1 MSANTVAETPL
12 PKAAPPR
19 RRVWVY
25 TFIGLL
31 VVIAFGYFSLNSS
44 RDNAANND
52 FYRILYEASNKFNEN
67 FSQLDKM
74 HVNGE
79 SVNSIRTQLPSYQ
92 RIHRSTKLEQEPTKD
107 FKYYLVGQKIEIGRH
122 ITHENETDKPIIS
135 EAKLQITDILPSPK
149 QGFSQYLFTDSAG
162 KVLAKI
168 ADEKTISID
177 NLDSISREIEKNKRR
192 FQLNLNESQ
201 SSGNEQSK
209 PQLPS
214 YSSYVDMEL
223 SHKEFRIFI
232 FPFSL
237 DTPLINQ
244 NTDSKD
250 AASKD
255 TTTINTLYLVGL
267 LPKHKLP
274 TEGSE
279 HWNLSLLLVT
289 LVSLM
294 FMWTLLRLYLLPN
307 NQSITP
313 LYRYFTLVSSYA
325 FFIVL
330 IALVLAFMQKTTLQA
345 SKDSAAAVYAQHL
358 SSKLENNLY
367 CTFKGLTE
375 YRPFYHNLLAELD
388 DLEAVNVLNRA
399 EPNNDPPAA
408 DGFSQMVKNS
418 FASIIS
424 LPCKETSLSN
434 AGKLPGYAFT
444 SSKAYPITYNRL
456 NANGKEK
463 PHTDIELDQSAE
475 QIMLQAYQKNISGT
489 HMLGFMAGNLDL
501 KVGSTGTIESYVSQ
515 GKKSYLPA
523 NILTVFAINGDGNIT
538 LPSIYYQEYNA
549 PPQVLN
555 LTHRDYYK
563 KVRDYR
569 GWQPELC
576 LTTEDKKNPQCTT
589 FNNVYIQRVLN
600 MSDGTRGTTISMP
613 MYDPKESKKPKG
625 ELVNIPVDRLS
636 FTLGADVILPS
647 LSLAAPA
654 PNDFTYMVI
663 DRNSG
668 DVLFHSDESRT
679 LVENLFYASNG
690 KSNLSQWIKAGL
702 DHYPKL
708 SKKII
713 EGNYH
718 GQSGRFTLI
727 PAPLDAWAIVVFY
740 PNDSLDD
747 LMVNQFLL
755 ISMSF
760 AIALLALVVLLM
772 VCRKYFRTNAL
783 KDKLFIPEKIN
794 GRVIFMISSII
805 LSAIYSLYYIGL
817 LFDKVE
823 VWQQPTFSFSLGL
836 PSIGILIILFILFR
850 IYKNHFSA
858 IGLNQYIK
866 GLIPLFTIV
875 ILLSIAHLTYLHK
888 VAEIPIRAL
897 EFHYQQVHCNS
908 SNYEKQESNKM
919 ALSRYPNSITQQRI
933 DPDQLL
939 PQASKLPEILDV
951 DYDCTKHS
959 SQVEPDDYLNLSS
972 LMDATYL
979 WQWINAT
986 MRSSNSPMTQP
997 LAIQNKELNIA
1008 LYPVVVCALLI
1019 LAGILAWLLFVRR
1032 TLWRRLYC
1040 SDRFLQ
1046 HIERLTQ
1053 SKCEL
1058 EPDKHHTQLIIEC
1071 DRVKLNGIGLALLLR
1086 TAVMNENKPAELKA
1100 NNLLTGF
1107 DTLYQLSPLLQ
1118 KFGAHNSALPNLK
1131 LNVKENSNN
1140 KKLDVK
1146 IWDIETCLAQAEF
1159 RQHLLE
1165 LIMEIKSLTLAN
1177 QLNSFTIFTGYQSLQ
1192 RVKMKDP
1199 LSIEKSLTLEHAEY
1213 LPWAECLMDF
1223 NVKVDKVFARGLDK
1237 QLLQEEIAD
1246 FPELFYL
1253 SPDTLEPAEEDLQ
1266 DKREEHN
1273 IETHWATINYILLR
1287 AEALYRFKWE
1297 SCSNAEK
1304 LALLN
1309 LDKQHRLNPSN
1320 TQMIE
1325 HLAMNGLV
1333 KVKQGRLEIINS
1345 SFAHFIR
1352 NAETANT
1359 VNCLVN
1365 QSEAGFWKDYQL
1377 PLGLLMILI
1386 IGGIALTSGESIYI
1400 IAASVAGVIGTIAS
1414 VASSAKMLGG
1424 QLK

>member
-1 MSANTVAETPL
+1 MSANAVAKSTLSKP
-12 PKAAPPR
+12 AAPR
-19 RRVWVY
+19 RRVWIYAFV
-25 TFIGLL
+25 GLL
-31 VVIAFGYFSLNSS
+31 TAISFGYFNLINSQ
-44 RDNAANND
+44 DNFANND

-67 FSQLDKM
+67 LNQLDKM
-74 HVNGE
+74 HVNEE

-92 RIHRSTKLEQEPTKD
+92 RINRSTSTKPEQESTKN
-107 FKYYLVGQKIEIGRH
+107 FKYYLVGQKIEIEKH
-122 ITHENETDKPIIS
+122 ITHKNENDEIIIR
-135 EAKLQITDILPSPK
+135 EANLQITGILPSPK

-168 ADEKTISID
+168 ADEKTVSID
-177 NLDSISREIEKNKRR
+177 NLESISREIEKSKRR

-209 PQLPS
+209 QQLPS
-214 YSSYVDMEL
+214 YSSHVDMKL

-232 FPFSL
+232 FPFTL
-237 DTPLINQ
+237 DTPLS
-244 NTDSKD
+244 TAEDG
-250 AASKD
+250 
-255 TTTINTLYLVGL
+255 TINTLYLVGL
-267 LPKHKLP
+267 LPKHKLL
-274 TEGSE
+274 TEGSG
-279 HWNLSLLLVT
+279 HWNMSLLLVT
-289 LVSLM
+289 LVSLT

-307 NQSITP
+307 NQPITP
-313 LYRYFTLVSSYA
+313 FYRYFTLVSSYA
-325 FFIVL
+325 FFIVI

-345 SKDSAAAVYAQHL
+345 SKDSAAAVYAKSL
-358 SSKLENNLY
+358 SAQLKSDLFH
-367 CTFKGLTE
+367 TFEGLTN
-375 YRPFYHNLLAELD
+375 YRSFYHNLLDELD
-388 DLEAVNVLNRA
+388 NFPAVNEVSGAKFYDEL
-399 EPNNDPPAA
+399 PTTDS
-408 DGFSQMVKNS
+408 FSQMIQKAL
-418 FASIIS
+418 ASIIPLSCEESS
-424 LPCKETSLSN
+424 LPSLSPK
-434 AGKLPGYAFT
+434 GKLPSHAFT
-444 SSKAYPITYNRL
+444 SSNAYPITYHCPDTK
-456 NANGKEK
+456 GKVK
-463 PHTDIELDQSAE
+463 PQVDIKLDQSAK
-475 QIMLQAYQKNISGT
+475 QVFLQANQNNVSGT
-489 HMLGFMAGNLDL
+489 YNLGFMGSNLDL
-501 KVGSTGTIESYVSQ
+501 KLRSTGTIESYISQ
-515 GKKSYLPA
+515 GKSSYLDD
-523 NILTVFAINGDGNIT
+523 NIFTVFAINGDGNIT

-563 KVRDYR
+563 KVRDDQ
-569 GWQPELC
+569 GWKLC
-576 LTTEDKKNPQCTT
+576 RTQKEKETDQCA

-600 MSDGTRGTTISMP
+600 IGDGTRGTTISMP
-613 MYDPKESKKPKG
+613 MYDSRKYAQAS
-625 ELVNIPVDRLS
+625 VDKLAY
-636 FTLGADVILPS
+636 TLGADVILPS

-679 LVENLFYASNG
+679 LVENLFYAGNG

-740 PNDSLDD
+740 PNDGLDA
-747 LMVNQFLL
+747 LMANQFLL
-755 ISMSF
+755 ISVSF
-760 AIALLALVVLLM
+760 AIALLALVILLM
-772 VCRKYFRTNAL
+772 ICRKCFRTNVL
-783 KDKLFIPEKIN
+783 KNKLSIPEKIN
-794 GRVIFMISSII
+794 GRVIFMICSII

-817 LFDKVE
+817 LFDRTE
-823 VWQQPTFSFSLGL
+823 VWQQPTSLFSLAL
-836 PSIGILIILFILFR
+836 PSTGMLIILFLLFC

-858 IGLNQYIK
+858 TGLNKYIK
-866 GLIPLFTIV
+866 GLIPLFTLA
-875 ILLSIAHLTYLHK
+875 ILLSIAHLYYLHY
-888 VAEIPIRAL
+888 AAQMPIRAL
-897 EFHYQQVHCNS
+897 AFHYQQVHCNWL
-908 SNYEKQESNKM
+908 NYEQQERNKM
-919 ALSRYPNSITQQRI
+919 ALSRYPNSVTQQRI
-933 DPDQLL
+933 KSSMLL
-939 PQASKLPEILDV
+939 PPTPDPAEYSIDKSI
-951 DYDCTKHS
+951 CKKHS
-959 SQVEPDDYLNLSS
+959 SQIESGDYFNLSS

-986 MRSSNSPMTQP
+986 IRSSNSPMTPP
-997 LAIQNKELNIA
+997 LAIQKKALNIA
-1008 LYPVVVCALLI
+1008 LCPVVVCSFLI
-1019 LAGILAWLLFVRR
+1019 LAVILTWLLFVRR

-1046 HIERLTQ
+1046 HIERLIQ
-1053 SKCEL
+1053 SKSTL
-1058 EPDKHHTQLIIEC
+1058 EQDQHHTQLIIEC
-1071 DRVKLNGIGLALLLR
+1071 DRVKLNGIGLDLLLR
-1086 TAVMNENKPAELKA
+1086 TAVMNENKPTELGA
-1100 NNLLTGF
+1100 NNLSTGF
-1107 DTLYQLSPLLQ
+1107 DALYQLSPFLQ
-1118 KFGAHNSALPNLK
+1118 KLGAHNSDLPNLK
-1131 LNVKENSNN
+1131 LNVEENSNN
-1140 KKLDVK
+1140 KKLDVQ
-1146 IWDIETCLAQAEF
+1146 IWDIETCLSQAES
-1159 RQHLLE
+1159 RQHLLD

-1177 QLNSFTIFTGYQSLQ
+1177 QLSSFTIFTGYQSLQ

-1199 LSIEKSLTLEHAEY
+1199 LSIEKSLALEHAEY

-1237 QLLQEEIAD
+1237 RLLQEEIAD

-1253 SPDTLEPAEEDLQ
+1253 SPDTLEPAESDEIDLQ
-1266 DKREEHN
+1266 EKHEELN

-1365 QSEAGFWKDYQL
+1365 QSEAGFWKDYQF

-1414 VASSAKMLGG
+1414 VASSAKMLSG
-1424 QLK
+1424 QLKD

>member
-1 MSANTVAETPL
+1 MSDNAVAKTTLSKPI
-12 PKAAPPR
+12 APR

-25 TFIGLL
+25 AFVGLL
-31 VVIAFGYFSLNSS
+31 TVISFSYFNWSS
-44 RDNAANND
+44 SQDNFANND

-67 FSQLDKM
+67 LNQLDKM

-79 SVNSIRTQLPSYQ
+79 SVNSIRTQVPSYQ
-92 RIHRSTKLEQEPTKD
+92 RINRSTSTKPEQESTQN
-107 FKYYLVGQKIEIGRH
+107 FKYYLVGQKIEIERH
-122 ITHENETDKPIIS
+122 ITYENETNETIIH

-162 KVLAKI
+162 KVLTKI
-168 ADEKTISID
+168 ADEKTISIE
-177 NLDSISREIEKNKRR
+177 NLESISREIEKNKRR

-209 PQLPS
+209 QQLPS
-214 YSSYVDMEL
+214 YSSHVDMKL

-232 FPFSL
+232 FPFTL
-237 DTPLINQ
+237 DTPLS
-244 NTDSKD
+244 TAEDG
-250 AASKD
+250 
-255 TTTINTLYLVGL
+255 TINTLYLVGL

-279 HWNLSLLLVT
+279 HWSLSLLLVT

-313 LYRYFTLVSSYA
+313 FYRYFTLVSSYA
-325 FFIVL
+325 FFIVI

-345 SKDSAAAVYAQHL
+345 SKDSAAATYAQDL
-358 SSKLENNLY
+358 SNQLESDLFD
-367 CTFKGLTE
+367 TFKGLTN
-375 YRPFYHNLLAELD
+375 YRGFYHNLLDELD
-388 DLEAVNVLNRA
+388 DFSKVNESSDAKFYDEL
-399 EPNNDPPAA
+399 PTTDS
-408 DGFSQMVKNS
+408 FSQMVKKALAAICEES
-418 FASIIS
+418 SLASQS
-424 LPCKETSLSN
+424 LE
-434 AGKLPGYAFT
+434 GKLPGHAFT
-444 SSKAYPITYNRL
+444 SSNAYPITYHCS
-456 NANGKEK
+456 ATNGKVK
-463 PHTDIELDQSAE
+463 PQVEIKLDQSAK
-475 QIMLQAYQKNISGT
+475 QVMLQAHQNNVSGT
-489 HMLGFMAGNLDL
+489 HSLGFMGGNLDL
-501 KVGSTGTIESYVSQ
+501 KVGSTGTVESYISQ
-515 GKKSYLPA
+515 GKNSYLPA
-523 NILTVFAINGDGNIT
+523 NIFTVFAINDEGNT
-538 LPSIYYQEYNA
+538 PLPLIYYKEYNA

-563 KVRDYR
+563 KVRDDQ
-569 GWQPELC
+569 GWQLC
-576 LTTEDKKNPQCTT
+576 RTPKEKETDQCA
-589 FNNVYIQRVLN
+589 FDNVYIQRVLN
-600 MSDGTRGTTISMP
+600 ISDGTRGTTISMP
-613 MYDPKESKKPKG
+613 MYDLRKTAQVPADK
-625 ELVNIPVDRLS
+625 LAY
-636 FTLGADVILPS
+636 TLGADVILPS

-679 LVENLFYASNG
+679 LVENLFYAGNG

-708 SKKII
+708 NKKVI

-718 GQSGRFTLI
+718 GQPGRFTLN

-740 PNDSLDD
+740 PNDSLDA

-755 ISMSF
+755 ISVSF
-760 AIALLALVVLLM
+760 AVALLGLVCLLFFY
-772 VCRKYFRTNAL
+772 RKLFRTDVL
-783 KDKLFIPEKIN
+783 KNKLSIPEKIN

-817 LFDKVE
+817 LFDRTE
-823 VWQQPTFSFSLGL
+823 VWQQPTGLFSLVL
-836 PSIGILIILFILFR
+836 PCIGILIILFLLFR

-858 IGLNQYIK
+858 AGLNKYIK
-866 GLIPLFTIV
+866 GLVPLFTIA
-875 ILLSIAHLTYLHK
+875 ILLSIAHLFYLHY
-888 VAEIPIRAL
+888 AAQMPIRAL
-897 EFHYQQVHCNS
+897 AFHYQQVHCNWR
-908 SNYEKQESNKM
+908 NYEQQERNIM
-919 ALSRYPNSITQQRI
+919 ALSRYPNSVTQQRI
-933 DPDQLL
+933 KSSMLFP
-939 PQASKLPEILDV
+939 STLDT
-951 DYDCTKHS
+951 DTTRNSNDKSICEKHS
-959 SQVEPDDYLNLSS
+959 SQVEFGDYLNLSS
-972 LMDATYL
+972 VMDATYL
-979 WQWINAT
+979 WRWINET
-986 MRSSNSPMTQP
+986 ISSAKLPMEP
-997 LAIQNKELNIA
+997 SLAIQEKTLDIA
-1008 LYPVVVCALLI
+1008 RCPVIIGSIAILI
-1019 LAGILAWLLFVRR
+1019 IIWAWLKFVRR
-1032 TLWRRLYC
+1032 VLWRRLYC
-1040 SDRFLQ
+1040 SERFLQ

-1053 SKCEL
+1053 SKCTL
-1058 EPDKHHTQLIIEC
+1058 QQDQHHTQLIIEC

-1086 TAVMNENKPAELKA
+1086 TAVMNVNKPTELKA
-1100 NNLLTGF
+1100 NNLSTGF
-1107 DTLYQLSPLLQ
+1107 DALYQLSPFLQ
-1118 KFGAHNSALPNLK
+1118 KLGAHNSALPNLK
-1131 LNVKENSNN
+1131 LNVEESSNN
-1140 KKLDVK
+1140 KKLDVQ
-1146 IWDIETCLAQAEF
+1146 IWDIETCLAQAES
-1159 RQHLLE
+1159 RQHLLD

-1177 QLNSFTIFTGYQSLQ
+1177 QLSSFTIFTGYQSLQ

-1199 LSIEKSLTLEHAEY
+1199 LSIEKSLALEHAEY

-1223 NVKVDKVFARGLDK
+1223 NVKVDKVFAQGLDK
-1237 QLLQEEIAD
+1237 RFLQEEIAE

-1253 SPDTLEPAEEDLQ
+1253 SPGTLEHAEEDIQ
-1266 DKREEHN
+1266 NKRGELN
-1273 IETHWATINYILLR
+1273 IETHWATMNYILLR

-1320 TQMIE
+1320 THMIE

-1365 QSEAGFWKDYQL
+1365 QSEAGFWKDYQF

-1414 VASSAKMLGG
+1414 VASSAKMLSG
-1424 QLK
+1424 QLKD